1 MKSASAGPDRE
12 PAALIALVGP
22 TASGKTGAGLALA
35 EALGTEIVGVD
46 SRQVYRGLDI
56 GTAKPT
62 PEQRRRVP
70 HHLVDC
76 ADPDVRFSAG
86 DFERAVLRLLPA
98 FAGRPLLLVGG
109 TGLYLRA
116 VLQGICPTPPPS
128 PAVRRWLDALAAAR
142 PEGLHALLRRV
153 DPAAAERI
161 HPHDRYRAGRA
172 LEVYLT
178 CGEPLSLR
186 QRLHREAGPPRRV
199 ALFGLEVPA
208 AELKRRIAQRLE
220 EMIGAGFVGEVSGLL
235 AAGHDQSLPAFRAVG
250 YPQFAAHVRGAC
262 TLADAAEATRRET
275 WQYARRQLTWFR
287 AQPGIRWIDAPAG
300 RTEEALAAEILEH
313 LRHGARVPA

>member
-1 MKSASAGPDRE
+1 MRSASDAPDRD
-12 PAALIALVGP
+12 AAGLLALVGP
-22 TASGKTGAGLALA
+22 TASGKTGVGLLVA

-46 SRQVYRGLDI
+46 SRQVYRGFDI

-76 ADPDVRFSAG
+76 ADPGVRFSAG
-86 DFERAVLRLLPA
+86 DYERAVLGLVPA

-116 VLQGICPTPPPS
+116 VLQGICPTPPPA
-128 PAVRRWLDALAAAR
+128 PAVRRWLESLAASR
-142 PEGLHALLRRV
+142 PDGIHALLGRV
-153 DPAAAERI
+153 DPAAAARI
-161 HPHDRYRAGRA
+161 HPHDRYRATRA

-178 CGEPLSLR
+178 SGEPLSQR
-186 QRLHREAGPPRRV
+186 QRFHREASPSRRV
-199 ALFGLEVPA
+199 ALFGLSVPG
-208 AELKRRIAQRLE
+208 AELKRRIAQRLD
-220 EMIGAGFVGEVSGLL
+220 EMIAAGFAGEVSRLL
-235 AAGHDQSLPAFRAVG
+235 ADGCDERLPAFRAVG

-262 TLADAAEATRRET
+262 SLAEAAEATRRET

-287 AQPGIRWIDAPAG
+287 AQPGIRWLEAPEG
-300 RTEEALAAEILEH
+300 RTEASLAEELLGFLRQAE
-313 LRHGARVPA
+313 RASA